1 MNSQSPNFYS
11 RDLAHI
17 HANGFASVWDTA
29 IPWLAEHAEPDDGDA
44 YAIDVGCGDGRVLSM
59 LAALGIP
66 GEGFEVS
73 HAFVEAAQANGIK
86 VEQANAADLDLPQ
99 ASLVLALGE
108 VLSYTDHAGRTA
120 LANIVF
126 SAAAN
131 LKPGGRLIFDVIGP
145 NVSDVSGWREGRD
158 WLVTSRTTVEGDQLR
173 REIQT
178 FRKAGRNWSR
188 EHEVHYQ
195 RVSTVKSVSDLLSK
209 AGFKWQAVDAF
220 GETPLLPGR
229 LGFVAQI

>member
-1 MNSQSPNFYS
+1 MNSQGPNFYS

-17 HANGFASVWDTA
+17 HASGFASVWDNA
-29 IPWLAEHAEPDDGDA
+29 IPWLARQAETDDGDS

-59 LAALGIP
+59 LAALGVP

-73 HAFVEAAQANGIK
+73 GAFVEAAQANGVK
-86 VEQANAADLDLPQ
+86 VEQADAADLDLPK
-99 ASLVLALGE
+99 ASMVLALGE
-108 VLSYTDHAGRTA
+108 VLSYTDHSGRTA
-120 LANIVF
+120 LANIIF

-131 LKPGGRLIFDVIGP
+131 LQPGGRLIFDVIGP
-145 NVSDVSGWREGRD
+145 DVDDISGWREGPD
-158 WLVTSRTTVEGDQLR
+158 WLVTSRTTVDGDRLR

-178 FRKAGRNWSR
+178 FRKAGRIWSR

-209 AGFKWQAVDAF
+209 AGFQWRAVDAF
-220 GETPLLPGR
+220 GEAPLLPGR